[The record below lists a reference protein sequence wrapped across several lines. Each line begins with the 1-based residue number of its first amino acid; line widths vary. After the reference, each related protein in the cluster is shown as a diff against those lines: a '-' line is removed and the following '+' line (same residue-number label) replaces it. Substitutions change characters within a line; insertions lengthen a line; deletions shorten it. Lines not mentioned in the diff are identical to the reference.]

1 MAKKKEEILEE
12 TPKREPLAKRLQKLD
27 AFFEA
32 ASKNSGVIAGRPTKS
47 KEVRDRMTFH
57 YIDTPIPAVN
67 EALGGG
73 LPRGHMVLIAGKEDS
88 GKTGFCLSTIGYQM
102 QKDPNFIALW
112 VESEDS
118 LDLKKIQRLYGIDM
132 DRFYCVTTIDPK
144 TKKQVHGA
152 EAVGN
157 NIIAAIRCENF
168 DMCVINSLK
177 MLVPMQEA
185 TKTLDADTVA
195 VAARFNS
202 KFVRQAIPLC
212 AQRGTNLTVIEHY
225 STDLTSGP
233 YGNPNIISGGKA
245 IRYNNM
251 VTLEFGTLK
260 PDEKDPISSET
271 GMKIKIRVTKNHCVI
286 DRNPRV
292 DIIYYIEYG
301 KGVEKYI
308 TTLQELLKHGILE
321 QHGAWINLM
330 DENGEKD
337 PDMSWNGRLAFK
349 EDMIANP
356 TKFDTL
362 CAMLDGFTSSNVK
375 ALTKEECD
383 ELDEKERELEKEV
396 KNAEGDDKK

>member
-1 MAKKKEEILEE
+1 MAE
-12 TPKREPLAKRLQKLD
+12 RLQNLD

-32 ASKNSGVIAGRPTKS
+32 ASKNYGVIAGRPTKN
-47 KEVRDRMTFH
+47 KAVRDRMTFH
-57 YIDTPIPAVN
+57 YIDTPIPSVN

-73 LPRGHMVLIAGKEDS
+73 LPRGHMVLIAGREDS

-102 QKDPNFIALW
+102 QKDPSFIALW

-118 LDLKKIQRLYGIDM
+118 IDLSLVEKLYHIDLK
-132 DRFYCVTTIDPK
+132 RFFCVTTVDPK
-144 TKKQVHGA
+144 TKKQICGA
-152 EAVGN
+152 EGVGN
-157 NIIAAIRCENF
+157 NLIGAIRSE
-168 DMCVINSLK
+168 DIDICVINSLK
-177 MLVPMQEA
+177 MLVPMQETA
-185 TKTLDADTVA
+185 KTLESDTVA
-195 VAARFNS
+195 AAARFNS
-202 KFVRQAIPLC
+202 KFVRHMIPLC
-212 AQRGTNLTVIEHY
+212 AQRGTCLVVIEHY
-225 STDLTSGP
+225 STDLNAGM

-260 PDEKDPISSET
+260 PDDKDPITSET

-301 KGVEKYI
+301 HGVEKYI

-321 QHGAWINLM
+321 QHGAWISLF

-337 PDMSWNGRLAFK
+337 PNMSWNGRIAFK

-362 CAMLDGFTSSNVK
+362 CSMLDGFSSSNVRT
-375 ALTKEECD
+375 LSKEECD
-383 ELDEKERELEKEV
+383 KLDEEEKELEEEV
-396 KNAEGDDKK
+396 KKVEKES